1 MGKTNDI
8 NKLVEQNQGFVVT
21 TARQY
26 QGRGLDIDDLIEP
39 FLSLDAFVF
48 SGDRPRAVQVAEQ
61 CLRQHLVDKR
71 RFSRARNTGHRRENF
86 KRELHREVL

>member
-26 QGRGLDIDDLIEP
+26 QGRGLDIDDLISEGNIGLIKAAQKFDPERGVP
-39 FLSLDAFVF
+39 FV
-48 SGDRPRAVQVAEQ
+48 
-61 CLRQHLVDKR
+61 
-71 RFSRARNTGHRRENF
+71 N
-86 KRELHREVL
+86 